1 LKEWIFTT
9 IAGFEREAADVVET
23 GVGHSSRA
31 RFTAA
36 LGRPGGFGSSAMP
49 KTRQQGFDL
58 HTHEPGGSPNLT
70 QISGG
75 ISLYCD
81 GRLGSAAQ
89 AAAFLATQGGPAPI
103 LPAHQSQYNLG
114 DLPIKQKR
122 SAREGN
128 RSGTREMRH
137 YFKW

>member
-1 LKEWIFTT
+1 M

-103 LPAHQSQYNLG
+103 LPAHQSQYNLSAICQSSKNG
-114 DLPIKQKR
+114 RRGKGTDLEHER
-122 SAREGN
+122 
-128 RSGTREMRH
+128 
-137 YFKW
+137 